1 MILTLTVA
9 TSLYCSVIITG
20 MPTSE
25 MVKEWYLPVFS
36 SLKIGLCQIERWRI
50 YHIFWEWDYIKIWR
64 IYTICTTVGSEKTP
78 AGVSLTL
85 ERWALACL
93 LLFYCILYT
102 GPAMSTSQWL
112 FYLYIGYLLD
122 LICLAN
128 PLEIQNLCLL
138 KMANDFSL
146 FTYKVPYGHTMSP
159 TSKGPDIYKFKIIN
173 NIVRRYLF
181 YACSV
186 LNLSHFLF
194 LISVV
199 DSCHMHYCIIVS
211 LTNFK

>member
-1 MILTLTVA
+1 MKNLHNMYYRVRKPLQ
-9 TSLYCSVIITG
+9 
-20 MPTSE
+20 
-25 MVKEWYLPVFS
+25 EW
-36 SLKIGLCQIERWRI
+36 
-50 YHIFWEWDYIKIWR
+50 
-64 IYTICTTVGSEKTP
+64 
-78 AGVSLTL
+78 VSLWKGEHWL
-85 ERWALACL
+85 
-93 LLFYCILYT
+93 
-102 GPAMSTSQWL
+102 STSQWL
-112 FYLYIGYLLD
+112 FYYIYKYIGYLLD

-138 KMANDFSL
+138 KMANDCSL
-146 FTYKVPYGHTMSP
+146 FTYKVPYGHTTSP
-159 TSKGPDIYKFKIIN
+159 TSKGPDIYKFKKIN

-181 YACSV
+181 YASSV